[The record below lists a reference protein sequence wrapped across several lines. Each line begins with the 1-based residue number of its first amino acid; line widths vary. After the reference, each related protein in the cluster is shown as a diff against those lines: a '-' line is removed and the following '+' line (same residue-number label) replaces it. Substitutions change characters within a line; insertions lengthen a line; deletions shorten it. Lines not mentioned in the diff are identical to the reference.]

1 MDDIWTAE
9 RFDELGPVEYLKKGE
24 KEVCRIED
32 QICSY
37 ASRVY
42 NELAT
47 PNANTLFNH
56 LKSKDK
62 LAVVVL
68 DGLSLR
74 ELPILL
80 ELVISTGYHVKSCS
94 TRRAAIPSETM
105 DFVSAQLGLNNVGPS
120 QLPSRKELKAENIKV
135 FYLNNET
142 NWIPTPDDDKNILI
156 WSGFPDNTYTDSGAR
171 FASHFEHIA
180 ARMKNIWMSTVQ
192 QIPVDFNIIITSDH
206 GYIFF
211 DSGTSFDINS
221 NDKQELNRFFGNDRN
236 RRIEPGMLIPTS
248 KFIHRVDGQ
257 NIAMIKGRIRTAST
271 GKAASMKYKH
281 GGLSLMEMVTPWLEL
296 KKV

>member
-32 QICSY
+32 RICSY

-47 PNANTLFNH
+47 PKTNTLLNL

-62 LAVVVL
+62 FAVVVL

-74 ELPILL
+74 EIPILL
-80 ELVISTGYHVKSCS
+80 KLADRTGYRVKSCS
-94 TRRAAIPSETM
+94 TSRAALPSETM
-105 DFVSAQLGLNNVGPS
+105 DFVSAQLGLINVAPS
-120 QLPSRKELKAENIKV
+120 QLPGRKELKAEKITV

-142 NWIPTPDDDKNILI
+142 KWIPSPENDQNILI

-171 FASHFEHIA
+171 FASHFEHIS
-180 ARMKNIWMSTVQ
+180 ARLKNVWMSTVQ
-192 QIPVDFNIIITSDH
+192 QIPADFNIIITSDH

-211 DSGTSFDINS
+211 DSGTSFDLNS
-221 NDKQELNRFFGNDRN
+221 SDKQELNKFFGNDRN
-236 RRIEPGMLIPTS
+236 RRIDSGTLIPGS
-248 KFIHRVDGQ
+248 KFIHHVNGQ
-257 NIAMIKGRIRTAST
+257 DIAMIKGRVRTAST

-296 KKV
+296 KKD